1 MTEFTFATATSIRF
15 GAGVAAEL
23 PQHSRRLGERPFVIT
38 GRNTHRHAEV
48 LRDISDVGSFPLTGE
63 PSFDD
68 ARAAVAAARAAKA
81 DHIIGIGGGA
91 VLDLA
96 KAVAALAAGDT
107 DPMDHAEVIGG
118 GHPLPHESLP
128 FIALPTTSGT
138 GSEVTANAVLTSGE
152 HRVKVSLRGPSMLAT
167 VAIVDPVLT
176 LTCPPRVTAQ
186 SGMDALTQCLE
197 PLTSRFATP
206 MVDALATAGLRAA
219 ARGLARAVAE
229 SEDLEA
235 RTDMAFCSLMGG
247 LSLANAK
254 LGAVHGFAGPL
265 GGTTGA
271 PHGAICAALLRV
283 TTRTNI
289 RAMAEREP
297 ENPALAKYAVAAEA
311 ITGERFDGAPA
322 SLVEERLDAWLG
334 ALVEQLRL
342 PGLAELGLAEGDH
355 DAVVEAAMK
364 GSSMKGNPIT
374 LTRDELVQILRDA
387 A

>member
-15 GAGVAAEL
+15 GVGVAAGL
-23 PQHSRRLGERPFVIT
+23 PQESRRLGERPFVIT

-48 LRDISDVGSFPLTGE
+48 LRDISDVGSFALKGE

-68 ARAAVAAARAAKA
+68 ARAAVAAARHAKA
-81 DHIIGIGGGA
+81 DHIIGLGGGA

-118 GHPLPHESLP
+118 GQPLPHRSLP
-128 FIALPTTSGT
+128 CIALPTTSGT
-138 GSEVTANAVLTSGE
+138 GSEVTANAVLTSVD

-167 VAIVDPVLT
+167 VAIVDPALT
-176 LTCPPRVTAQ
+176 LTCPPLVTAQ

-197 PLTSRFATP
+197 PLTSRFANP

-229 SEDLEA
+229 GEDLEA
-235 RTDMAFCSLMGG
+235 RTAMAFCSLMGG

-254 LGAVHGFAGPL
+254 LGAVHGLAGAL

-271 PHGAICAALLRV
+271 PHGAICAALLRP
-283 TTRTNI
+283 TTRSNI
-289 RAMAEREP
+289 QAMAQREP
-297 ENPALAKYAVAAEA
+297 HNQALAKYAIAAEA
-311 ITGERFDGAPA
+311 ITGEQFDGASAA
-322 SLVEERLDAWLG
+322 SVGDRLDAWLG
-334 ALVEQLRL
+334 SLVEQLHL
-342 PGLAELGLAEGDH
+342 PGLAKLGLAEEDH
-355 DAVVEAAMK
+355 AAVVEAGMK
-364 GSSMKGNPIT
+364 GSSMRGNPIT
-374 LTRDELVQILRDA
+374 LTRDELAQILLDA